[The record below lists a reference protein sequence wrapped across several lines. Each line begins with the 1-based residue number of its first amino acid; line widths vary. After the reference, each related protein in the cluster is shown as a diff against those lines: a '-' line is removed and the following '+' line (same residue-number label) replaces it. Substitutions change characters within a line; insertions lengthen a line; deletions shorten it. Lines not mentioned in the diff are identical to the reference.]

1 MQQSYASFR
10 VEPLHPRF
18 GARVLGLD
26 LSQPLS
32 DTAHTELLAAFDDHS
47 VLLFPSQSLDSA
59 AQVQF
64 SQTFGPL
71 ERAITRA
78 STDGPGVHIA
88 NLSNVDEDG
97 NLVAPDDRKQLF
109 HSANRYWHTDSSY
122 KPQTALASMLYAIE
136 VPSEGGE
143 TEYVSTRAAFAEL
156 PEDRQKELAGLWAM
170 HDFQR
175 SRDLVAPNLVD
186 KEVQQMLPPVR
197 RPLVRT
203 NPRNGE
209 RALYIASHAT
219 HIEGRTVEQS
229 RPLLDELLDWCT
241 RPECI
246 YTHHWTAGDLVMWD
260 NRCLLHFAVH
270 DHADEP
276 RVIHRLQVEGAV
288 PV

>member
-1 MQQSYASFR
+1 M
-10 VEPLHPRF
+10 
-18 GARVLGLD
+18 LGLD
-26 LSQPLS
+26 LSQSLN
-32 DTAHTELLAAFDDHS
+32 DAVHAELRAAFDDYS
-47 VLLFPSQSLDSA
+47 VLLFPEQSLDSA

-71 ERAITRA
+71 ERAITRK
-78 STDGPGVHIA
+78 STGGPGARIA

-109 HSANRYWHTDSSY
+109 HAANRFWHTDSSY

-136 VPSEGGE
+136 VPSDGGE
-143 TEYVSTRAAFAEL
+143 TEYVSTRVGFAAL
-156 PEDRQKELAGLWAM
+156 PEDRQRELAPLWAV

-203 NPRNGE
+203 NPHNGA

-219 HIEGRTVEQS
+219 HIEGRTLEQS

-241 RPECI
+241 QPEFI
-246 YTHHWTAGDLVMWD
+246 YTHRWTPGDLVMWD
-260 NRCLLHFAVH
+260 NRCTMHRGRPFDAAHERRVMARTTVIDEGY
-270 DHADEP
+270 DHEP
-276 RVIHRLQVEGAV
+276 GIRAA
-288 PV
+288 